1 VPSARAL
8 LARASAE
15 LAQAGVA
22 TPQVDAELLLA
33 HVTGRPR
40 LTLGLVGEVPP
51 EQEHAFAAL
60 IERRVAR
67 EPLQHLIGVAPFRH
81 LMLMV
86 GPGVFVPRPET
97 ELLVDAVLA
106 HLRGSIRAGRG
117 PEVGAPAE
125 TWTGG
130 SPAGSTPAGSPAAG
144 SPPPPGSP
152 PAGSSPARA
161 PAGPVLVDLCTG
173 SAAIALS
180 LASEMPG
187 ARVHAVE
194 LSEDALAWARRN
206 VAEHSGA
213 VRAAGSELLL
223 VPADATDV
231 AEPGAALAELAGTV
245 DVVVTNPPY
254 VPDAAVPREP
264 EVRDHDPHLALFGG
278 PDGLDVIRPLA
289 RQAALLLRPGG
300 LLLVEHADAQ
310 GEGAGPLGVPG
321 LLRSLPDPQWSA
333 DRTQPTPT
341 QAAPSSIQ
349 AAPSST
355 QAAPSHTRVAASP
368 PPAWQ
373 AVTDHPDLAGRPRF
387 TSAIRSGQDRIR

>member
-40 LTLGLVGEVPP
+40 LTLGMVGEVPP

-67 EPLQHLIGVAPFRH
+67 EPLQHLVGVAPFRH

-117 PEVGAPAE
+117 PAVGAPAE
-125 TWTGG
+125 SWTGG
-130 SPAGSTPAGSPAAG
+130 SL
-144 SPPPPGSP
+144 PGSP

-341 QAAPSSIQ
+341 GAAPSWTKAAPTPTQ

-355 QAAPSHTRVAASP
+355 RAAPSHARAAASP

-373 AVTDHPDLAGRPRF
+373 AVTDHPDLAERPRF